1 MLCSPS
7 VCLVLSLGSTLKGFR
22 PTWRHVTVRSFLVHS
37 EAVEAGHFFI
47 MSLLSDSDMT
57 TEEDLE
63 HTQDVGKIRY
73 SEQTPDC
80 FFFFLNTIF
89 S

>member
-1 MLCSPS
+1 M
-7 VCLVLSLGSTLKGFR
+7 
-22 PTWRHVTVRSFLVHS
+22 TVRSFLVHS

-73 SEQTPDC
+73 S
-80 FFFFLNTIF
+80 
-89 S
+89 

>member
-1 MLCSPS
+1 M
-7 VCLVLSLGSTLKGFR
+7 
-22 PTWRHVTVRSFLVHS
+22 TVRSFLVHS

-80 FFFFLNTIF
+80 FFFFFFKKYHLLMKCGRG
-89 S
+89 SG